1 MQEGENE
8 RNAYNAE
15 HHERFRMPKVLAA
28 IGQEIV
34 VVYQEKQA
42 AG

>member
-8 RNAYNAE
+8 RDAYNAE
-15 HHERFRMPKVLAA
+15 HHDSCGVPKVLTA